1 MPGLMLHVEGQTE
14 ARFVDLVLCEHL
26 LQSNYSYVTSRLV
39 GDGAGGICS
48 WSAARKAILN
58 HLRRDRRCIVTTMV
72 DFYGLPSKGKAWP
85 GHEEAL
91 HLRFEDKAQHV
102 ERAILDNVAREM
114 GLDFNTSRFVPFI
127 LMHEFEALLFSDC
140 VQLSEAL
147 GVAGRSAEF
156 QRIRDQFRSPEE
168 INDSVD
174 TAPSKRIKALT
185 PRYDKVLDGVDAA
198 QRIGL
203 ERIRAE
209 CRHFDSWL
217 THLESLVK

>member
-14 ARFVDLVLCEHL
+14 ASFVDLVLRQHL
-26 LQSNYSYVTSRLV
+26 LLSNYSYVTSRFV
-39 GDGAGGICS
+39 GDGAGGICG
-48 WSAARKAILN
+48 WSAARKSIVN
-58 HLRRDRRCIVTTMV
+58 HLRKDPHRFVTTMV
-72 DFYGLPSKGKAWP
+72 DFYGLPLKGRVWP
-85 GHEEAL
+85 GREEAS
-91 HLRFEDKAQHV
+91 HLRFEEKAQHV
-102 ERAILDNVAREM
+102 ESAMLDDVAREM
-114 GLDFNTSRFVPFI
+114 GPGFNTRRFVPFV

-140 VQLSEAL
+140 AKLGEAL
-147 GVAGRSAEF
+147 AAADKSTEF

-174 TAPSKRIKALT
+174 TAPSKRISAFV

-209 CRHFDSWL
+209 CAHFDSWL
-217 THLESLVK
+217 THLESLVR